1 METPLS
7 IDVLF
12 WHDHQ
17 QETVNYFTDGSW
29 TAETEALL
37 MQNLHSLI
45 NSIKPVVKSLKI
57 NFNIEVDDSGTADII
72 INKARQK
79 TSVKQQK
86 KLSERE
92 EQVLFLIIQGLTN
105 SKIAEKLFISF
116 ETVRSH
122 RKNILIKSK
131 VKNTA
136 ALINHYYRSIH
147 ATIMFF
153 IYFYSEI
160 LENIFSFQNPLLGG
174 C

>member
-7 IDVLF
+7 IDILF
-12 WHDHQ
+12 WHNHQ

-29 TAETEALL
+29 TEESEALL
-37 MQNLHSLI
+37 MQNLHNII

-57 NFNIEVDDSGTADII
+57 NFNVEIEDSGSADII
-72 INKARQK
+72 INKAKQRACI
-79 TSVKQQK
+79 KQQK

-92 EQVLFLIIQGLTN
+92 EQVLGLIIQGLTN
-105 SKIAEKLFISF
+105 NKIAEKLFISF

-131 VKNTA
+131 SKNTA
-136 ALINHYYRSIH
+136 ALINYFYRSLH
-147 ATIMFF
+147 AALMVFT
-153 IYFYSEI
+153 YCYSEMFDD
-160 LENIFSFQNPLLGG
+160 IFSFQNPLFGG